1 MSCSSPVRMVCQP
14 SADSAAS
21 RTRPDS
27 LSTCATTR
35 TSALHAL
42 TEVPLEFRA
51 YYRVDLSVR
60 AAGSVVAEDA
70 STTDEAALHA
80 APIAVAPS
88 AVTPA
93 PLAPPVP
100 ARPFPAGRHPHP
112 VSSYPVRGRWPV
124 TWVPKRQPTPA
135 TTRPTGRHGSTERS
149 ASSPHSRSP
158 QSASAP
164 APPTLP
170 SGRPTPRSVGCG
182 HASWAVPAGAHAA
195 AGEPADA
202 RPGRRRGLAAGPVR
216 RTEPR
221 PDVRHVGC
229 GGRPAVDRDHWARDL
244 SGDRPPELDH
254 RRGVRS
260 RQVAGPGQ
268 RRARLAG
275 LAACRRTA

>member
-1 MSCSSPVRMVCQP
+1 MVCQP

-100 ARPFPAGRHPHP
+100 AAVAGEIGPGRAPSAPEIVVPGPRPVAGDVGAEAAADPGHNE
-112 VSSYPVRGRWPV
+112 
-124 TWVPKRQPTPA
+124 A
-135 TTRPTGRHGSTERS
+135 DRPTRVDGEIGFF
-149 ASSPHSRSP
+149 AS
-158 QSASAP
+158 
-164 APPTLP
+164 
-170 SGRPTPRSVGCG
+170 
-182 HASWAVPAGAHAA
+182 
-195 AGEPADA
+195 
-202 RPGRRRGLAAGPVR
+202 
-216 RTEPR
+216 
-221 PDVRHVGC
+221 
-229 GGRPAVDRDHWARDL
+229 
-244 SGDRPPELDH
+244 
-254 RRGVRS
+254 
-260 RQVAGPGQ
+260 
-268 RRARLAG
+268 
-275 LAACRRTA
+275 